1 MKKRVYM
8 NKRNLSSLKFN
19 NDGKIQVAEQGQ
31 PMDSKEVDLCVS
43 KTENQLIIPTS
54 ANNTLTPY
62 TAESHETHL
71 PIAKSYEQ
79 PTHAFPR
86 RISIRSENG
95 NSIIK
100 Y

>member
-8 NKRNLSSLKFN
+8 NKRNLSSLKLN
-19 NDGKIQVAEQGQ
+19 NDGKIRVVEQAQ
-31 PMDSKEVDLCVS
+31 PMDSTEVELCVS
-43 KTENQLIIPTS
+43 KTENQLMIPTS
-54 ANNTLTPY
+54 SNNTLTPY
-62 TAESHETHL
+62 TAESYETHL
-71 PIAKSYEQ
+71 PITKSYEQ
-79 PTHAFPR
+79 PTHTFSK